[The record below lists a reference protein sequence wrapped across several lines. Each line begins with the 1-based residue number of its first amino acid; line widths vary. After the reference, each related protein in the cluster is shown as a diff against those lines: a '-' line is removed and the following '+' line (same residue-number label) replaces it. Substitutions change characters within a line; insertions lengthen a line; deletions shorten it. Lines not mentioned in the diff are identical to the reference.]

1 MPPVQ
6 SISSDS
12 SNPKV
17 QSASS
22 ARSIVGPFNLPS
34 SQALSLNPNIRH
46 ETLIVPASSIPAFG
60 SYFTVDIRERNM
72 LNHNITLQFV
82 TSPVVGTNLVGCF
95 NPAWFWFTR
104 VEVVQGSDVVDTYY
118 NTQQFVLN
126 QMLEYDEDRLSIN
139 NAAENYASTAQRTS
153 LSSQTANNTVYCNLR
168 TYFDQAKIA
177 SLTDCHNVQL
187 RVYMDTLPNI
197 FNVVSG
203 TLISCSLLSCTAFCR
218 VTRLDMNS
226 ASLRLEDMRVK
237 KNHSVIHDTRYGT
250 YTAPVGVTSTTIVL
264 SAIVGNVAALF
275 FTVRPSI
282 VGANAFNFTQL
293 ANFSILDSA
302 STNIVG
308 GSALPAS
315 FAANIL
321 NKDWMKSSYNTETSF
336 GTNNQNAN
344 VYMWSFSADPVNAL
358 TNGQCLSSRKMIG
371 QEQLILNFT
380 SALTTAVQID
390 VYAMTES
397 LLEMTLSGVKK
408 MSF

>member
-6 SISSDS
+6 PIISDS

-17 QSASS
+17 QSASG
-22 ARSIVGPFNLPS
+22 ARSVVGPLNIPS
-34 SQALSLNPNIRH
+34 SQLASLNPNIRH
-46 ETLIVPASSIPAFG
+46 ETLIIPASSIPAFG
-60 SYFTVDIRERNM
+60 SYFTIDIRERNM

-82 TSPVVGTNLVGCF
+82 TGPVIGTNLVGTF
-95 NPAWFWFTR
+95 NPSWFWFTR
-104 VEVVQGSDVVDTYY
+104 VEVVQGSDVIDTYFG
-118 NTQQFVLN
+118 NQQFVLN

-139 NAAENYASTAQRTS
+139 NAAGNYASTAQRTL
-153 LSSQTANNTVYCNLR
+153 LSSQTSNNTLYCNLR

-203 TLISCSLLSCTAFCR
+203 TLISCPLLSCTAFCR
-218 VTRLDMNS
+218 VTKLDMNS
-226 ASLRLEDMRVK
+226 ASMRLEDMRVR

-250 YTAPVGVTSTTIVL
+250 YTVPAGVTTSTIVL

-275 FTVRPSI
+275 FTVRPSV
-282 VGANAFNFTQL
+282 VGASAFNYTQL
-293 ANFSILDSA
+293 SSFSLLDSA

-321 NKDWMKSSYNTETSF
+321 GKDWMKSSYNTETSF

-344 VYMWSFSADPVNAL
+344 VYMWSFSADPVSAL

-371 QEQLILNFT
+371 QEQLILNFP
-380 SALTTAVQID
+380 SAILTNMQVD

-397 LLEMTLSGVKK
+397 MLEMTLTGVKK
-408 MSF
+408 MSC